1 MRNLKEEFV
10 SLLKS
15 TNRDGVDYV
24 IEDLEKLGFFS
35 APASSKFHLNHE
47 CGLLEHSLNVCNMA
61 LDLREVAVKH
71 NDDLRNRLS
80 RESVIIASL
89 LHDVCK
95 ADIYKPVMKRKK
107 NEMGLYEDVPGYDLD
122 YSNFPMGHGEKSVM
136 MLLLSG
142 LEMSDDE
149 MLAIR
154 WHMNAWDMP
163 FQSADIKGNYNKAKE
178 ICPLLSLIQAADGLA
193 SNLLETTDND

>member
-1 MRNLKEEFV
+1 MNNIKEEFL

-15 TNRDGVDYV
+15 TNRDGIDYV
-24 IEDLEKLGFFS
+24 IEDLEKSGFFT

-47 CGLLEHSLNVCNMA
+47 SGLLEHSLNVCKIA
-61 LDLREVAVKH
+61 LDLREMMFKH
-71 NDDLRNRLS
+71 NDLLRESLPK
-80 RESVIIASL
+80 ESVIIASL

-95 ADIYKPVMKRKK
+95 SDIYKPVMKKKK
-107 NEMGLYEDVPGYDLD
+107 NNFGLYEDVPGYDLD

-136 MLLLSG
+136 LLLLSG
-142 LEMSDDE
+142 LEMTDDE

-178 ICPLLSLIQAADGLA
+178 ISPLVSLIQAADGLA
-193 SNLLETTDND
+193 SNLLETTDPE